1 MKFQKKIGYQNLKT
15 KNYFVQDNNISLLN
29 FIKRV
34 KQIVI
39 YK

>member
-1 MKFQKKIGYQNLKT
+1 MKFQKKIVYQNLKT
-15 KNYFVQDNNISLLN
+15 QNYFVQDNNIFLLN